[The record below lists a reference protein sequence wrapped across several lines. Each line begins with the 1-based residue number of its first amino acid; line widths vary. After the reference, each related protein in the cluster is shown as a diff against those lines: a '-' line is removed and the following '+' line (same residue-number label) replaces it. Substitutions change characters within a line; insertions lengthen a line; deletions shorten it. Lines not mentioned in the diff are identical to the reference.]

1 MLWKPLIDK
10 SAPGWAVLAPAAT
23 ELLHSRGVR
32 HVATDAP
39 SYGAAEDPQAGH
51 VAGLRL
57 GMTWTES
64 AIRLGRLPVRGAFF
78 VCAPYKVQEQQAG
91 IVRAF
96 AFAQRGAAPVADS
109 APLEL

>member
-1 MLWKPLIDK
+1 
-10 SAPGWAVLAPAAT
+10 
-23 ELLHSRGVR
+23 VR
-32 HVATDAP
+32 HIATDAP
-39 SYGAAEDPQAGH
+39 SFGAAENPQPSH

-64 AIRLGRLPVRGAFF
+64 AVRLGTLPQRGAFYM
-78 VCAPYKVQEQQAG
+78 CAPYKEQEQQGG

-96 AFAQRGAAPVADS
+96 AFSPRGAASVAGG